1 MHPTGLSAITGT
13 HNFIM
18 GRWDGHEALDP
29 AMDPAEK
36 KNTQRKENDAKK
48 KQEAADAA
56 ALKASK
62 EKQKRAEKKAAPLAL
77 QGQGTLPPISRA
89 QPKPA
94 SKAPQ
99 PPKNIKKP
107 LPALKSAAPAIITLH
122 PPPPDSSSR
131 QRPSRRFR
139 GALGPGEFE
148 LKASDLLAMVD
159 PDLLSPFR
167 SCS

>member
-1 MHPTGLSAITGT
+1 MTLIPSPLHPTGPSSITKT
-13 HNFIM
+13 LIM
-18 GRWDGHEALDP
+18 GRWDGHIALN
-29 AMDPAEK
+29 PAEQNEK
-36 KNTQRKENDAKK
+36 KRENDAKK

-77 QGQGTLPPISRA
+77 LGQGRLPPISGA

-99 PPKNIKKP
+99 PPKGIKKP
-107 LPALKSAAPAIITLH
+107 LPAIRKAAPAIIIPH

-131 QRPSRRFR
+131 QRPSRRTR
-139 GALGPGEFE
+139 TLGPGEFE